1 MALLDLAREE
11 GPIMIDVTQHGINRT
26 QNIIKL
32 MLEPPLLGVT
42 LSFLFALAL
51 LAVVAAIRFGPPAP
65 QAQLHELG
73 KAGLADSSA
82 SLIRMAGREVAFGA
96 RYGVVVKKLIERA
109 VGAVKPLSIENID
122 RLARGAD
129 GNDSQNSFSDAL
141 KLAEQAQTPEQLVK
155 ASRRLVEI
163 KKEIA
168 RERI

>member
-1 MALLDLAREE
+1 M
-11 GPIMIDVTQHGINRT
+11 
-26 QNIIKL
+26 
-32 MLEPPLLGVT
+32 
-42 LSFLFALAL
+42 
-51 LAVVAAIRFGPPAP
+51 
-65 QAQLHELG
+65 
-73 KAGLADSSA
+73 
-82 SLIRMAGREVAFGA
+82 
-96 RYGVVVKKLIERA
+96 KKLIERA